1 MRRAPT
7 KHRKIASAGIG
18 KRSVDSDELLLMTN
32 RYCSSV
38 SGGGG
43 AADLLITSANLDILH
58 RN

>member
-18 KRSVDSDELLLMTN
+18 KRAEDSDELILITN
-32 RYCSSV
+32 SCCSSV

-43 AADLLITSANLDILH
+43 AADLLNTSANLVILH